1 MNTPC
6 LPANACRT
14 SRRTARRSLPTF
26 SAARD
31 AAPPR
36 RDPRHHGQGRHRRR
50 ALHLLP
56 QHQLLLR
63 LPLLLLRPALRP
75 RRHPRRLDLDLGRHR
90 RRPAG
95 AAHLR
100 RQRHLHRLAEGQL
113 LPRRPH
119 PDRRR
124 QAARHRV
131 RPHQHRHAQPAQV
144 RVPGYGV
151 RRHRRA
157 GDAAAHDQVGRGDR
171 AHHQDDAHR
180 RHRRRRLRRGDEGRH
195 PRARGGAAL
204 DRHHGPRD
212 RQDLAARRAARHLD
226 LVPVRPQHRRRAQ
239 PGHQPQDREGRHPV
253 AQLLPDGRRLLRRAR
268 AHPLRRERDRRAHPA
283 LGDQLR
289 RSTTAARSCWC
300 PATSAPTS
308 RRS

>member
-1 MNTPC
+1 MLTRERLQDFTKNGPK
-6 LPANACRT
+6 AV
-14 SRRTARRSLPTF
+14 PTF
-26 SAARD
+26 SGGGD

-36 RDPRHHGQGRHRRR
+36 RDPRRHGDGRHRRR

-63 LPLLLLRPALRP
+63 LPLLLLRPPLRP

-119 PDRRR
+119 PHRRR
-124 QAARHRV
+124 PPARHRV
-131 RPHQHRHAQPAQV
+131 RPRHPRHAEPAEG
-144 RVPGYGV
+144 RVPRHGV

-157 GDAAAHDQVGRGDR
+157 GDAAPDGEVGRGDR
-171 AHHQDDAHR
+171 PHHRDGAHR
-180 RHRRRRLRRGDEGRH
+180 RPRRRRLRRGGEGRH
-195 PRARGGAAL
+195 PRARGGAAF

-212 RQDLAARRAARHLD
+212 RQDLAARRAPRHLD
-226 LVPVRPQHRRRAQ
+226 LVPVGPQHRRRPQ
-239 PGHQPQDREGRHPV
+239 PGHLAPDRAGRHPV

-268 AHPLRRERDRRAHPA
+268 AHALRRDRDRRAHPA

-289 RSTTAARSCWC
+289 RPRPRQGAARPRQPLLRHRAGS
-300 PATSAPTS
+300 
-308 RRS
+308 